1 VSDPADDPSDDDAR
15 SWAVDAGDQAATQVL
30 GGAGEL
36 ATLRE
41 FLGYMRDGVI
51 RKALDVSDDAGG
63 RAGVPSGTSIAWVV
77 THLAAS
83 ERFWF
88 CGLAVDDWAAVST
101 PPPGRPISAMVADYR
116 DAITEADTILDCWD
130 DLDRVLARPPG
141 SELRATARWILQHM
155 ITETARHAG
164 HADILREQ
172 IDGSVGR

>member
-1 VSDPADDPSDDDAR
+1 MSDSAADQSDDDAR
-15 SWAVDAGDQAATQVL
+15 SRAVETGDQAATEAL

-51 RKALDVSDDAGG
+51 RKALDVPDGAGG
-63 RAGVPSGTSIAWVV
+63 RAGVPSGTSIAWIV

-88 CGLAVDDWAAVST
+88 CGVAVDDWAEAST
-101 PPPGRPISAMVADYR
+101 PPPGRPISATVADYR
-116 DAITEADTILDCWD
+116 DAITEADTVLDCWD
-130 DLDRVLARPPG
+130 DLDRVLAPPPG
-141 SELRATARWILQHM
+141 GELSATARWVLQHM